1 MLAPNA
7 FVQNRYLIVRE
18 IGGGPISAVY
28 EAVDM
33 SNRTHVALKQLV
45 VGADPSSS
53 ARMASIRAEPARAG
67 RQLLGLR
74 HPALPGLIDYFSEG
88 DSEFLVM
95 EFIHGD
101 DLASQLERSG
111 SPFTVTQVV
120 RWAEQLLDALSYL
133 HGQNPPVIHRD
144 IRPQNLRLMQRG
156 GVMLVD
162 LGLKRGDGGRRQAK
176 PARPNAGSALQ
187 YTAPEQ
193 VRGDEV
199 DQRSDL
205 YSLAATLYYLVTG
218 VLPALAG
225 KRLNAEARSHP
236 DPLQPPHEI
245 NPLVPGA
252 LSTVLMRAL
261 ALYPE
266 WRYDSAATMRAA
278 LDRARATSGIPAPQP
293 ATEPW
298 VGGAPAPVPPP
309 PAAAPSPQP
318 SPAFQPMAVA
328 APLPA
333 ATAVVTSNP
342 APGGRRWLV
351 PVIAGVVLIAVLM
364 AFFLLRRGDA
374 GEPEAQIPTAAPAAL
389 AAPTQVSRTTSA
401 EGPTSP
407 SAAGLRAVGAAAP
420 RVAGVEPQ
428 SAFAG
433 VLPLALVVR
442 GSNLGQ
448 VREARLIPERGP
460 PIEATLESGGA
471 DQLRL
476 GVAALPAPLG
486 GEVRYMLELDGV
498 MFDEPTITL
507 RDFVE
512 RKSVRG
518 VLPEYTYT
526 SRVATDDAGAYAS
539 MRVEPNPNSEPVG
552 RLRAGD
558 TVDLLRADVDGWYQ
572 VRISSSADTA
582 QVGAEGWIE
591 SWLVD
596 NQELPP
602 TPTPKPTPA
611 TLVFV
616 GRVYSTPTDGA
627 VQCGTTF
634 SSSIYGSVEDSRGR
648 GIGGAKLRITS
659 ADGKN
664 IYNATTDRGGTYGV
678 PGLGCTTWTV
688 RLLSVPGAPE
698 GIQANRVTVSNLNGG
713 KYTSAEV
720 RFRAQR

>member
-18 IGGGPISAVY
+18 IGSGPISAVY

-53 ARMASIRAEPARAG
+53 TRMASIRAEPARAG
-67 RQLLGLR
+67 RQLLGLH
-74 HPALPGLIDYFSEG
+74 HPALPRLLDYFSEG

-101 DLASQLERSG
+101 DLAAQLERSG
-111 SPFTVTQVV
+111 SPFPVTQVV

-162 LGLKRGDGGRRQAK
+162 LGLRRGEGGRRQAK
-176 PARPNAGSALQ
+176 PARPRAGSPLQ
-187 YTAPEQ
+187 YMAPEQ

-225 KRLNAEARSHP
+225 KRINAEARSHT

-298 VGGAPAPVPPP
+298 VGGAPAPAPPPTAAPPP
-309 PAAAPSPQP
+309 PS
-318 SPAFQPMAVA
+318 SAFQPTAVA

-333 ATAVVTSNP
+333 ATAVVTSGP
-342 APGGRRWLV
+342 APVRRRWLL
-351 PVIAGVVLIAVLM
+351 PAIASVVLIVVLL

-389 AAPTQVSRTTSA
+389 VATTQVSLTASA
-401 EGPTSP
+401 EEPTSS
-407 SAAGLRAVGAAAP
+407 SAAGLRAVGGAAP

-448 VREARLIPERGP
+448 VREARLIPEHGP
-460 PIEATLESGGA
+460 PIEVTLESGGA

-498 MFDEPTITL
+498 MFDEPAITL

-512 RKSVRG
+512 RKPVRG
-518 VLPEYTYT
+518 VLPEHTYT
-526 SRVATDDAGAYAS
+526 GRVATDDAGAYAG

-558 TVDLLRADVDGWYQ
+558 TVDLLRVDVDGWYQ
-572 VRISSSADTA
+572 VRVSSSADTA
-582 QVGAEGWIE
+582 QVGAAGWVE

-596 NQELPP
+596 NQDLPP

-627 VQCGTTF
+627 VQCGAAF
-634 SSSIYGSVEDSRGR
+634 NSSIYGSVEDSRGR
-648 GIGGAKLRITS
+648 GVSGAKLRITS

-664 IYNATTDRGGTYGV
+664 VYNVTTDRGGTYGV

-688 RLLSVPGAPE
+688 RLLSAPDAPG
-698 GIQANRVTVSNLNGG
+698 GIQANRVIVSNLNGG

-720 RFRAQR
+720 RFRAQP